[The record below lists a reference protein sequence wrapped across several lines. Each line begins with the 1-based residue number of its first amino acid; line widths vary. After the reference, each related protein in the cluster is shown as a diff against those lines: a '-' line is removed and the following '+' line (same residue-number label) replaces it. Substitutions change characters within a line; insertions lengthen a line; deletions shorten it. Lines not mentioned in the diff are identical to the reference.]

1 MNPITR
7 LIHFLGYLAL
17 RSRQHRLGQVA
28 ASLTFTTLLSLVPLI
43 AIAMAGIAA
52 FPAFEGL
59 AVEFKIFLL
68 TTMVPE
74 TAGKVI
80 TVYMTQFAAAAGR
93 LTALGTAFL
102 AVTAMMLMLTIEDA
116 FNNIWRVTQRRPML
130 QRLLMFWAVLTIGPL
145 LVGASLSLTSW
156 LVSSSLGL
164 VKEVPALGT
173 LMLKIVPGI
182 FSALAFTLL
191 FIAVPYRQ
199 VPWRHALIGG
209 AVAAI
214 GFELMKR
221 GFAMYVSTFPTHR
234 LIYGAFASIP
244 IFLLW
249 VYLSWL
255 VVLLGALLTSALSA
269 PPSRWRADPVPGERL
284 EQALH
289 MLKAL
294 CESLRTGDVVTVPR
308 LARSLGLDYHEVEE
322 ILGHLAASGWV
333 RKAVGEGW
341 VLAREPEQI
350 RVADVLHRFA
360 FRHEPTPAGPAR
372 DERIGSL
379 LSAMGSRMD
388 EELAMSL
395 RQLFYEPRPVES
407 RRAGQIAPGT
417 GRAEAEGAG

>member
-1 MNPITR
+1 MNQITR
-7 LIHFLGYLAL
+7 LFSFLNYMAC
-17 RSRQHRLGQVA
+17 RARQDRLKQVA

-80 TVYMTQFAAAAGR
+80 TVYMAQFAAAAGR

-102 AVTAMMLMLTIEDA
+102 AVTAMMLMLTIEDV
-116 FNNIWRVTQRRPML
+116 FNSIWRVTQRRPMV
-130 QRLLMFWAVLTIGPL
+130 QRLLMYWAVLTIGPL

-164 VKEVPALGT
+164 VKEVPALGE
-173 LMLKIVPGI
+173 LMLKVVPGI
-182 FSALAFTLL
+182 FSTLAFTLL
-191 FIAVPYRQ
+191 FIAVPYRH

-209 AVAAI
+209 AVAAV

-255 VVLLGALLTSALSA
+255 VVLLGALLTAALSA
-269 PPSRWRADPVPGERL
+269 PPARRRGTAVPGERL
-284 EQALH
+284 DQALH
-289 MLKAL
+289 VLKAL
-294 CESLRTGDVVTVPR
+294 CESMRTGELVTVPK
-308 LARSLGLDYHEVEE
+308 LAGHLGLEYEEVED
-322 ILGHLAASGWV
+322 ILGRLGAARWV
-333 RKAVGEGW
+333 RKAVGDGW
-341 VLAREPEQI
+341 VLVREPDQI
-350 RVADVLHRFA
+350 RVAEVLRLFA
-360 FRHEPTPAGPAR
+360 FRHEPGGAGRAR
-372 DERIGSL
+372 DERIESVL
-379 LSAMGSRMD
+379 AAIDSRMN

-395 RQLFYEPRPVES
+395 RQLFSEPRPVES
-407 RRAGQIAPGT
+407 RRAGQTAP
-417 GRAEAEGAG
+417 